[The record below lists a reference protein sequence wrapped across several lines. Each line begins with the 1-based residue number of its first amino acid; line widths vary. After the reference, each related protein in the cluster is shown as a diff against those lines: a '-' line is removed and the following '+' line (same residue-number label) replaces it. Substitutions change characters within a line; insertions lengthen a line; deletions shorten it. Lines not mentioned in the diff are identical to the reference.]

1 VFSHKPGRTPYAAVP
16 EGRSRRRRDRV
27 SRCRAGAVHGQRR
40 ETVGKEKDMTK
51 FADWLNSPVGQFVR
65 DIVEGGVSGAAAA
78 VLALAARRGD
88 AAWRSCRSRDR
99 IHRSR
104 DRGRP
109 SQARRSRTD
118 KARDLAPARARV
130 RKDVKALNEAE
141 AEADAIVARLRSRSK
156 PCVVGRHERADLID
170 ALIRRKV
177 PDLAIQRELGGTPS
191 DTAISAHRTR
201 GCTCHRT

>member
-1 VFSHKPGRTPYAAVP
+1 
-16 EGRSRRRRDRV
+16 
-27 SRCRAGAVHGQRR
+27 
-40 ETVGKEKDMTK
+40 
-51 FADWLNSPVGQFVR
+51 
-65 DIVEGGVSGAAAA
+65 
-78 VLALAARRGD
+78 
-88 AAWRSCRSRDR
+88 
-99 IHRSR
+99 
-104 DRGRP
+104 
-109 SQARRSRTD
+109 
-118 KARDLAPARARV
+118 V